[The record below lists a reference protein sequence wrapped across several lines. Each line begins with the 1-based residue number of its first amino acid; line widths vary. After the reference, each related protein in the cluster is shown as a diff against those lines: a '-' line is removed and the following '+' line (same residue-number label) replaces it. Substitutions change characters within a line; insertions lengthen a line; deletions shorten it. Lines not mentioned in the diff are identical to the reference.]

1 MRSKAKDSGFFS
13 NGNVNVMPAFFAVF
27 FTFTPTP
34 SSEYRAI
41 VGWTQIPV
49 FTLHFLHR
57 LHGPE
62 TNAIVNGYPLFMA
75 AFSRSMTAESI
86 FCLSLFHACQNFCAF
101 SFRSWGMV
109 GSVSAFERI
118 FATSESASAW
128 VLNFM
133 NRA

>member
-27 FTFTPTP
+27 FTFTPTA

-49 FTLHFLHR
+49 FVLHFLHR

-62 TNAIVNGYPLFMA
+62 TNAMA
-75 AFSRSMTAESI
+75 S
-86 FCLSLFHACQNFCAF
+86 
-101 SFRSWGMV
+101 G
-109 GSVSAFERI
+109 
-118 FATSESASAW
+118 
-128 VLNFM
+128 
-133 NRA
+133 